1 MMNRMY
7 LFLLVVVM
15 TSQIALAQQYKTV
28 QQMSA
33 TFQIK
38 NAGLNVDGKFSNVKV
53 DAMIDEKNIT
63 KSTLSGIIKAN
74 SVSTGNAK
82 RDDHIKNKAEFFD
95 VAKYPNIEMKAVKI
109 SPTKFK
115 DSYKIDWL
123 ITMKGI
129 SKKVSTDVLIAPQ
142 GGSVLL
148 LAVFKLNRLDWK
160 LGSKSA
166 TMSDEVMITLN
177 CTLTK

>member
-1 MMNRMY
+1 MSLRFSLI
-7 LFLLVVVM
+7 LFITFSCV
-15 TSQIALAQQYKTV
+15 QIVQAQYKTV

-38 NAGLNVDGKFSNVKV
+38 NAGINVDGKFSNVKV
-53 DAMIDEKNIT
+53 DAVIDEKNIT
-63 KSTLSGIIKAN
+63 KSTLHGIIKAN
-74 SVSTGNAK
+74 SISTGNAK

-109 SPTKFK
+109 STSKFK
-115 DSYKIDWL
+115 DSYKVDWL
-123 ITMKGI
+123 ITIKGI
-129 SKKVSTDVLIAPQ
+129 TKKVSTDVLIAPQ

-160 LGSKSA
+160 LGSKST
-166 TMSDEVMITLN
+166 TMSDEVMVTLN